1 MQRTSS
7 SDIAAYK
14 KKKNECLTFY
24 VNFHLFFHNSTKQYQ
39 ICLKLKALN
48 IFFRSCKN

>member
-14 KKKNECLTFY
+14 KKKNEKKNECLTFY

-39 ICLKLKALN
+39 I
-48 IFFRSCKN
+48 